1 MKFQKNASA
10 LLVSLILISSILAI
24 FFLTKEKWIRQ
35 QNITQ
40 FYSEK
45 YLADK
50 YYILALYK
58 QDKNKLCQK
67 LKKDMII
74 QSDFSPQK
82 LNFLQY
88 QFECQFNSLFKDKKP
103 SKEKYIPFTQLS
115 DYLDLANVPA
125 QEIYTIRSLSELP
138 SSSEDNPKI
147 IIAQNEINENLPQDF
162 YGIVITDYLFDI
174 TGKKMYGTLYS
185 SFDNAREER
194 NLTFKKEVIA
204 QLEAKYSY
212 WQYLPHS
219 ENTIG
224 AIDE

>member
-1 MKFQKNASA
+1 MKVQKNASA

-24 FFLTKEKWIRQ
+24 LFLTKEKWISQ

-50 YYILALYK
+50 YHFLALYK
-58 QDKNKLCQK
+58 EDKNKLCQK

-88 QFECQFNSLFKDKKP
+88 QFECQFNSLFRDKKP
-103 SKEKYIPFTQLS
+103 TKEKYIPFVQSS
-115 DYLDLANVPA
+115 DYLDLANVPS
-125 QEIYTIRSLSELP
+125 QEIYTIRTLSELP
-138 SSSEDNPKI
+138 PSSEDNPKI
-147 IIAQNEINENLPQDF
+147 VIAQNEINENLPQDF

-174 TGKKMYGTLYS
+174 TGKKMYGALYS

-194 NLTFKKEVIA
+194 NLTFKKEVIS

>member
-1 MKFQKNASA
+1 MKVQKNASA
-10 LLVSLILISSILAI
+10 LLVSLILIPSILAI
-24 FFLTKEKWIRQ
+24 LFLTKEKWISQ

-50 YYILALYK
+50 YHFLALYK
-58 QDKNKLCQK
+58 EDKNKLCQK
-67 LKKDMII
+67 LKKYMII

-88 QFECQFNSLFKDKKP
+88 QFECQFNSLFRDKKP
-103 SKEKYIPFTQLS
+103 TKEKYIPFVQSS
-115 DYLDLANVPA
+115 DYLDLANVPS
-125 QEIYTIRSLSELP
+125 QEIYTIRTLSELP
-138 SSSEDNPKI
+138 PSSEDNPKI
-147 IIAQNEINENLPQDF
+147 VIAQNEINENLPQDF

>member
-1 MKFQKNASA
+1 MKVQKNASA

-24 FFLTKEKWIRQ
+24 LFLTKEKWISQ

-50 YYILALYK
+50 YHFLALYK
-58 QDKNKLCQK
+58 EDKNKLCQK

-88 QFECQFNSLFKDKKP
+88 QFECQFNSLFRDKKP
-103 SKEKYIPFTQLS
+103 TKEKYIPFVQSS
-115 DYLDLANVPA
+115 DYLDLANVPS
-125 QEIYTIRSLSELP
+125 QEIYTIRTLSELP
-138 SSSEDNPKI
+138 PSSEDNPKI
-147 IIAQNEINENLPQDF
+147 VIAQNEINENLPQDF

-212 WQYLPHS
+212 WRYLAHS